1 MRWVFEVASRRLA
14 SSTLHLILLVAQPV
28 ANVCHCTCSELTP
41 RGPTSACR
49 GVNYDWGPAVGPH
62 IFYKELQAAAWG
74 IMEMCHRYTGCTI
87 VIATDNA
94 AVFFLLRRGFSGA
107 ILAIPHMDMI
117 KEHLLVT
124 GNTIL
129 PLLIPGVQNVSDS
142 PTRDMELCPDRLKA
156 TWAHMVAAA
165 SGGSRNVAGWSA
177 KRPRD
182 FAELL

>member
-1 MRWVFEVASRRLA
+1 
-14 SSTLHLILLVAQPV
+14 
-28 ANVCHCTCSELTP
+28 
-41 RGPTSACR
+41 
-49 GVNYDWGPAVGPH
+49 
-62 IFYKELQAAAWG
+62 
-74 IMEMCHRYTGCTI
+74 
-87 VIATDNA
+87 
-94 AVFFLLRRGFSGA
+94 
-107 ILAIPHMDMI
+107 MDMI
-117 KEHLLVT
+117 KEHLLET

-182 FAELL
+182 FAERVLVEEAPEEILLEQEAFESRNDDD